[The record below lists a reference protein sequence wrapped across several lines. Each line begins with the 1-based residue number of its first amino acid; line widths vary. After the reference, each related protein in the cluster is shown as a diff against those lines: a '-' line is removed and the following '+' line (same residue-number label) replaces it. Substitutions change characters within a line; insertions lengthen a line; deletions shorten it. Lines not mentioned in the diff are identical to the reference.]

1 LTGFELKEVLSMPVS
16 YAEICRASESNQG
29 FCGVADD
36 EPPPYGNTSPTN
48 DDDEGLYGT
57 EEGLYAEVLQ
67 LLEAK
72 YLEDRFSM
80 CIEIRDGDRVVYAF
94 PKLACP
100 ELFLEKLRTEARK
113 L

>member
-1 LTGFELKEVLSMPVS
+1 MPVS
-16 YAEICRASESNQG
+16 YAEVCEAYESTRG
-29 FCGVADD
+29 FCGIAED
-36 EPPPYGNTSPTN
+36 EPPPYGKSCPQTD
-48 DDDEGLYGT
+48 DDDESLYGT
-57 EEGLYAEVLQ
+57 EEDLYTEVLQ

-72 YLEDRFSM
+72 YLEDRFSI

>member
-1 LTGFELKEVLSMPVS
+1 MPVS
-16 YAEICRASESNQG
+16 YAEICRASESSRG
-29 FCGVADD
+29 FCGVAED
-36 EPPPYGNTSPTN
+36 EPPPYGKSPQTE

-57 EEGLYAEVLQ
+57 EEDLYVEVLL

-72 YLEDRFSM
+72 YLEDRYSM

-94 PKLACP
+94 PKIACP
-100 ELFLEKLRTEARK
+100 KLFLEKLRTEARK

>member
-1 LTGFELKEVLSMPVS
+1 MGPVS
-16 YAEICRASESNQG
+16 YNSICRQHDSSRG
-29 FCGVADD
+29 FCGVAED
-36 EPPPYGNTSPTN
+36 EPPPYGNTPPTET
-48 DDDEGLYGT
+48 DEDEESLYGT
-57 EEGLYAEVLQ
+57 EEDLYVEVLQ

-72 YLEDRFSM
+72 YLDDRYSM

-94 PKLACP
+94 PKIACP